1 MKQCKYF
8 FVLWFDNNLFIY
20 IESIKLI
27 AESMNLF
34 WSQNQRLLQK
44 FLTQK
49 EDQADQ
55 DDSITSDCDDVAN
68 NNQYSI

>member
-1 MKQCKYF
+1 
-8 FVLWFDNNLFIY
+8 
-20 IESIKLI
+20 
-27 AESMNLF
+27 MNQF

-49 EDQADQ
+49 EDQTDEV
-55 DDSITSDCDDVAN
+55 DSLTSDCEDVAN

>member
-1 MKQCKYF
+1 MKQRKYF
-8 FVLWFDNNLFIY
+8 DLWYNNLFIY
-20 IESIKLI
+20 IEANKLI
-27 AESMNLF
+27 AQSMNQF

-49 EDQADQ
+49 EDQTDEV
-55 DDSITSDCDDVAN
+55 DSLTSDCEDVAN